1 MYVHVGL
8 TVPMYH
14 IIQQARIGSYH
25 DYKTKQLPVKKR
37 DMSALGSLYGQL
49 QEQGKK
55 RKGGSSVSMVP
66 PELEL
71 ATVEGEWKKME
82 REGEECEAAMERE
95 MER

>member
-1 MYVHVGL
+1 MYVGP

-14 IIQQARIGSYH
+14 VIQQARIGSYR

-49 QEQGKK
+49 QEQGKRK
-55 RKGGSSVSMVP
+55 KGGSSISMVP

-71 ATVEGEWKKME
+71 AIVEGEWKKME
-82 REGEECEAAMERE
+82 RGRGV
-95 MER
+95 